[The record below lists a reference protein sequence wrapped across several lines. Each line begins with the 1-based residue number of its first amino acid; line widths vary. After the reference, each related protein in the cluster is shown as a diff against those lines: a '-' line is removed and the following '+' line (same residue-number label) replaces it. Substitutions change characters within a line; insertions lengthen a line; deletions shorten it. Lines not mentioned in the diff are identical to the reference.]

1 MIISR
6 ISITIVIIVVGLLTF
21 GQVFAQ
27 SFSNS
32 GQATPVIPLF
42 GPPRDL
48 SLCGERVP
56 LERQEVWES
65 MDQALI
71 VAVYSPSQVILW
83 TKRAHR
89 YFPYI
94 EKRLKEKNMPADLKY
109 IVIAESALKT
119 YALSSAKA
127 CGPWQFMS
135 GTGKKYG
142 LRIDKWIDERLH
154 FEKATEAALSYLS
167 DLYGRFNNW
176 NLAIAAY
183 NCGENGMG
191 RRTTQQETRLFYDTD
206 LPLETEAYIFRILAA
221 KLILSN
227 PEAYGYHIPNERRY
241 PPLQYDRVSVNFSR
255 EVSIMAIA
263 RTCETTYKT
272 IKELNPEI
280 LQDALPAGHFK
291 LKLPKGKAQKF
302 NAVFNGSTIR

>member
-1 MIISR
+1 MTFTRTAIAILIAAGTLLSP
-6 ISITIVIIVVGLLTF
+6 GLTF
-21 GQVFAQ
+21 SQ
-27 SFSNS
+27 SFMNKGPAPAS
-32 GQATPVIPLF
+32 IPLF
-42 GPPRDL
+42 EAPREL

-71 VAVYSPSQVILW
+71 ISVYSPSQVILW

-94 EKRLKEKNMPADLKY
+94 EKRLAEKKMPADLKY
-109 IVIAESALKT
+109 IVVVESALKT

-127 CGPWQFMS
+127 AGPWQFMN
-135 GTGKKYG
+135 GTGKRYG

-154 FEKATEAALSYLS
+154 FEKSTDAALSYLS
-167 DLYGRFNNW
+167 DLYKKFNNW

-183 NCGENGMG
+183 NCGENRMAKN
-191 RRTTQQETRLFYDTD
+191 RNMQSSRFFYDTD

-221 KLILSN
+221 KLILSD
-227 PEAYGYHIPNERRY
+227 PEAYGYRIPHEKRY
-241 PPLQYDRVSVNFSR
+241 PPLQYDRVAVHFPK
-255 EVSIMAIA
+255 EVSVLAIA
-263 RTCETTYKT
+263 RACDTTYKV
-272 IKELNPEI
+272 IRELNPEI

-291 LKLPKGKAQKF
+291 LKLPMGKAQKF
-302 NAVFNGSTIR
+302 KATFADTAIQ